1 MAIPDRIDHLA
12 LSVTDFDQSIELF
25 TGKLGMVVR
34 RHGKHFASGKR
45 IVMLADPKS
54 GFKIELV
61 ERPDQPTELSHVAF
75 RVEDVAAA
83 HEALLAQGL
92 ESVRGPHHL
101 DAAKA
106 DTALVRDA
114 SGMEVQIVRYEPDS
128 PDL

>member
-1 MAIPDRIDHLA
+1 MAVIDQIDHFA
-12 LSVTDFDQSIELF
+12 LVVPDFDERIEFF
-25 TGKLGMVVR
+25 TARMGMVVR
-34 RHGKHFASGKR
+34 RHGKHFASGGR

-61 ERPDQPTELSHVAF
+61 ERPGKDMELSHVAF
-75 RVEDVAAA
+75 RVADVGAA
-83 HEALLAQGL
+83 HEQLLAEGL
-92 ESVRGPHHL
+92 QSIRGPHHL

-106 DTALVRDA
+106 DTALLKDA